1 MICVMGLVDGGSF
14 RKSGM
19 GRKDS
24 DDYRPLSF
32 GGAYM
37 ACRTGLLMPGSWT
50 IQENRKNFHEFGT
63 FFKAQN
69 PSIALGGVSE
79 FKTMEL

>member
-1 MICVMGLVDGGSF
+1 MAGLFARVVGVAKILTSIAP
-14 RKSGM
+14 S
-19 GRKDS
+19 
-24 DDYRPLSF
+24 LLE
-32 GGAYM
+32 YM